1 MTSNFT
7 AFLRPFRAACL
18 FVLLTVCCG
27 GCSDSGSV
35 DETPPADQL
44 ALSPSSLVFDEQDP
58 AKNEFTV
65 TATDGLTWVLQVKP
79 SAAGCKFSASSGRGS
94 GSFRVERMPDDS
106 SIEIEAVHTYNNGT
120 QLKSNSVRITRGK
133 AVLEPTLELAPEK
146 LTFDPDDASA
156 NTVQVRS
163 NTVWSAVASDE
174 GLVFSPA
181 SGENDGV
188 ITVTA
193 VPAGKTSVITVTAGE
208 GEQTVTR
215 QVEITCENEIPVPE
229 ETIYYDDFDQTPFS
243 GWADASAAW
252 QNPTGPGA
260 AGVTY
265 TSARTRINND
275 NFGSSGRY
283 PGASG
288 ANYVRIW
295 FDNGPYFIVN
305 DIALTPDQVD
315 LTLSL
320 GASFTAADCL
330 IELSGDGSYW
340 QRIDYTGSRAYNI
353 WEQISVDFT
362 LAVPVQRLFIRFTP
376 QGSQSYGVNFD
387 DLKLTTGPGGQ
398 TVDLDGGDYRF
409 PELPSNW
416 TAPTSSQA
424 VVSGDYAFFT
434 HWTQTVNTRK
444 TVRNYSYCYDTRRHN
459 PIWVA
464 YPMHACYREGG
475 FGRTD
480 PDPWTADPSLDAAYQ
495 SKIYRK
501 DGPSGSDP
509 YQYWTSNTM
518 AYLQRSG
525 YWGKGHL
532 CMSSERGG
540 ANQQINMQTFYPTNI
555 APQPSAK
562 AGDIRFKDVDG
573 NGSIDSGD
581 KVYSG
586 SGIPKVEAN
595 LSFSGSYKNFDLSFQ
610 FGSAWGHKLYNVNR
624 LYYEG
629 MDAGRNYFTS
639 TMNAWT
645 PQNAGTSMPRA
656 VLGDPNENTR
666 ESDRFLEN
674 GNFVRLR
681 QLQLGYSLSR
691 ALAKKMYLE
700 KCRLYVSGENLF
712 TITKY
717 SGIDPEFSSSILD
730 TGVDSFVYPFTRSF
744 VVGLQVTF

>member
-18 FVLLTVCCG
+18 FVLLTVYCG

-94 GSFRVERMPDDS
+94 GSFRVEQMPDDS
-106 SIEIEAVHTYNNGT
+106 SIEIEAIHAYNNGT

-163 NTVWSAVASDE
+163 NTVWSAVANDE
-174 GLVFSPA
+174 ELVFSPA

-193 VPAGKTSVITVTAGE
+193 APAGKTSVITVTAGE
-208 GEQTVTR
+208 GEQTVTQ
-215 QVEITCENEIPVPE
+215 QVEITCENEIPVPQ

-283 PGASG
+283 SGASG

-340 QRIDYTGSRAYNI
+340 QRIDYTGSSAYNI
-353 WEQISVDFT
+353 WERISVDFT

-416 TAPTSSQA
+416 IAPTSSQA

-444 TVRNYSYCYDTRRHN
+444 NLRNYSYCYDTRRHN

-480 PDPWTADPSLDAAYQ
+480 PDPWTADPSLDVAYQ

-562 AGDIRFKDVDG
+562 AGTFGTVWGYVEALFAGTRNSENDIVADDGVQNMNIVSDTLFVVAGCYYEHDYWQEYDSSDSNQAEPDPAQKLCTMPTHQFKMALRT
-573 NGSIDSGD
+573 
-581 KVYSG
+581 KSG
-586 SGIPKVEAN
+586 STGKRIQQCTADELQAVGFWIETFTDSPETSARAELRRIAVPVSFIEEKMGMTFFPEVPEEVKTRIPVPEE
-595 LSFSGSYKNFDLSFQ
+595 
-610 FGSAWGHKLYNVNR
+610 WG
-624 LYYEG
+624 
-629 MDAGRNYFTS
+629 F
-639 TMNAWT
+639 
-645 PQNAGTSMPRA
+645 
-656 VLGDPNENTR
+656 
-666 ESDRFLEN
+666 
-674 GNFVRLR
+674 
-681 QLQLGYSLSR
+681 
-691 ALAKKMYLE
+691 
-700 KCRLYVSGENLF
+700 
-712 TITKY
+712 
-717 SGIDPEFSSSILD
+717 
-730 TGVDSFVYPFTRSF
+730 
-744 VVGLQVTF
+744 